1 LEARREEAVVN
12 FRRLK
17 FRLEKRYKNISADQ
31 FLFPEHEAMDKE
43 LRFEDEIEYEE
54 LLGYLRK
61 KSESRR
67 LTSLDQSKDNKIS
80 KSIRVLKVGE
90 GVIPEG
96 TVNSRTE

>member
-1 LEARREEAVVN
+1 MN

-17 FRLEKRYKNISADQ
+17 FRLEKRYKTISAEQ
-31 FLFPEHEAMDKE
+31 FLFPEHEAMGQE
-43 LRFEDEIEYEE
+43 LRFEDEIEYED
-54 LLGYLRK
+54 LLGHLRK

-80 KSIRVLKVGE
+80 KSIRIVQIGE

-96 TVNSRTE
+96 TVNSREE